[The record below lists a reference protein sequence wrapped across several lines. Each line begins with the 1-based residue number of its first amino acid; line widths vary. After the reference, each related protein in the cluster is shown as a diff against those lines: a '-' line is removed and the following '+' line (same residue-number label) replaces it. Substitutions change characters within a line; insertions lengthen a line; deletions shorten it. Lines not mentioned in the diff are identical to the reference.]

1 MSVKPDTSATATP
14 SLLGFKGIIIL
25 SVSPETLVLFD
36 DLSHPHSP
44 SLSSSSRPRK
54 SSWSTGKEKESPSS
68 LLSLTSQDRVWHH
81 DWQGKWESREEARE
95 SKTISSSSLQNH
107 LFLQCKFEEGLKQRR
122 WRGSWGETQMDDRDR
137 EVESSIRG
145 RRAKGNRPEAL
156 LERNVEGKK
165 YEEMNGKEENKM
177 KSIPSLLG
185 FILILSFL
193 ISLLH
198 LLQETNGMNPKSK

>member
-1 MSVKPDTSATATP
+1 
-14 SLLGFKGIIIL
+14 
-25 SVSPETLVLFD
+25 
-36 DLSHPHSP
+36 
-44 SLSSSSRPRK
+44 
-54 SSWSTGKEKESPSS
+54 
-68 LLSLTSQDRVWHH
+68 
-81 DWQGKWESREEARE
+81 
-95 SKTISSSSLQNH
+95 
-107 LFLQCKFEEGLKQRR
+107 
-122 WRGSWGETQMDDRDR
+122 MDDRDR